1 MKKTIAL
8 FSLLSMATA
17 CSIQYDA
24 QYGMRLAPPSVRN
37 KSAAEHQEATHSDP
51 TAEPSSTWA
60 NHAFQPI
67 HVAESP
73 ESAPTYDARESV
85 IETLP
90 STAGESQDGFAS
102 AESLEPATSVEAPF
116 VHARQNSELER
127 VSDVPLWLET
137 LLALFLALIAILAVA
152 LGGFA
157 AIGAVLYFS
166 VGEVGAGWILSGVSL
181 VFIVG
186 GYLLFRWVQPMLP
199 QMGYGVFQNRSIRIG
214 LLVLLLLLSV
224 LFAG

>member
-1 MKKTIAL
+1 MKKILAL
-8 FSLLSMATA
+8 LSLLSIATA

-24 QYGMRLAPPSVRN
+24 QYGMRLEPHSVRH
-37 KSAAEHQEATHSDP
+37 KAAAEHQEATHSNP

-60 NHAFQPI
+60 DHAFPPI
-67 HVAESP
+67 LVAVSP
-73 ESAPTYDARESV
+73 ESAPTSDARESLL
-85 IETLP
+85 ETLP
-90 STAGESQDGFAS
+90 STAGEGQEGFAS
-102 AESLEPATSVEAPF
+102 AESTEPATSVKAPS
-116 VHARQNSELER
+116 VHARQDSERER

-181 VFIVG
+181 AFIVG

-214 LLVLLLLLSV
+214 LLVLLLLLSI

>member
-1 MKKTIAL
+1 MKKILAL
-8 FSLLSMATA
+8 FSLLSIATA

-24 QYGMRLAPPSVRN
+24 QYGMRLEPHSVRH
-37 KSAAEHQEATHSDP
+37 KAAAEHQEATHSNP

-60 NHAFQPI
+60 DHAFPPI
-67 HVAESP
+67 LVAESP
-73 ESAPTYDARESV
+73 ESAPTSDARESLL
-85 IETLP
+85 ETLP
-90 STAGESQDGFAS
+90 STAGEGQEGFAS
-102 AESLEPATSVEAPF
+102 AESTEPATSVKAPS
-116 VHARQNSELER
+116 VHARQDSERER

-166 VGEVGAGWILSGVSL
+166 VGEVGAGWVLSGVSL
-181 VFIVG
+181 TFIVG